1 MEKETKLRA
10 LCILKIL
17 YELSDVDHQLSTA
30 EIAELLEEKYGLRLF
45 SFDLMTYS

>member
-17 YELSDVDHQLSTA
+17 YELSDVDHLINERQI
-30 EIAELLEEKYGLRLF
+30 EILNEIDEL
-45 SFDLMTYS
+45 DL